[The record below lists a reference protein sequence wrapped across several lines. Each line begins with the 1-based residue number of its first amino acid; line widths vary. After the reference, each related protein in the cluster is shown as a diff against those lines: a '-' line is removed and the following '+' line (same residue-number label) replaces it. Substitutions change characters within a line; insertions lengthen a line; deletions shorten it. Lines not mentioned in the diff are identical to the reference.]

1 MLYRGRPTKDDDLIP
16 KIAAG
21 VVIGGLVLLGIVYAH
36 DKIQERR
43 ALHELNQMTAQLA
56 AEAEKAETQARWA
69 AYRANER
76 SDAIAARAARQREVE
91 FQASRLADD
100 ERCMSGRL
108 LKRTTNGWVQITG
121 QEAALKCNR

>member
-1 MLYRGRPTKDDDLIP
+1 MPYREKRTSSDDLVP
-16 KIAAG
+16 KIATG
-21 VVIGGLVLLGIVYAH
+21 VVMGGLVLLGIVYIH

-43 ALHELNQMTAQLA
+43 ALHELNQFTAQMA
-56 AEAEKAETQARWA
+56 AEATKAEEQARWA

-76 SDAIAARAARQREVE
+76 RDAIAARAAQQREVE

-121 QEAALKCNR
+121 QEASLNCSR